1 MKCKS
6 NARRR
11 LTTPERQRDLS
22 ETLNDPPQDG
32 KEVAATIDP
41 LTCRLDQ
48 AGRREDLLMTVVNV
62 HDAKTQLSKLIEKAA
77 AGNDVVIAR
86 GGKPVARLT
95 RLGSSKRKLKFG
107 ILKGEIKISADFDAS
122 VSSDV
127 LRQFEGT

>member
-1 MKCKS
+1 
-6 NARRR
+6 
-11 LTTPERQRDLS
+11 
-22 ETLNDPPQDG
+22 
-32 KEVAATIDP
+32 
-41 LTCRLDQ
+41 
-48 AGRREDLLMTVVNV
+48 MTVVNI

-107 ILKGEIKISADFDAS
+107 ILKGKIKISADFDAS